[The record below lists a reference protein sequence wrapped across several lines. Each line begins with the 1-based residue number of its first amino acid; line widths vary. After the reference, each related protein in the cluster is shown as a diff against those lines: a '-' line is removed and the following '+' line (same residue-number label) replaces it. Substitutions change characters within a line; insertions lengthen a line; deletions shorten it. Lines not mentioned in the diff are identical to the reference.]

1 MTEACCD
8 GNEGGL
14 WGMVVVGA
22 AFCLQVRTI
31 RIESMSFT
39 SNTFALNPCNTVSSL
54 SNKKSSNMLVDGH
67 LGGLGTNQ
75 YYLLLKCELGSS
87 FDPAQTYCLKF
98 GSANMCNHV

>member
-39 SNTFALNPCNTVSSL
+39 SNKFALNPCNTVSSL
-54 SNKKSSNMLVDGH
+54 SNKKSLNMLVDGH

-87 FDPAQTYCLKF
+87 FDTDLLFKVWKCQY
-98 GSANMCNHV
+98 V